1 MAEGMDF
8 LEAFPEAVEKA
19 LNDFDGKTKPIL
31 SYCIKYRWYHTT
43 FTFQVQFSKNSA
55 KEAGAAW
62 MRLYAGKKRGWL
74 EFRAVFVDE
83 WAKDTSITAAELR
96 AAKTDSRWARV
107 LTSSVKAQVDRIL
120 GLLAEE
126 KKKEERKEAKKKQL
140 LAEEKEKEERK
151 EEKKKQQEEQ
161 AARRAEEKRA
171 REEER
176 KRAPINKILAEF
188 SAIGA
193 RK

>member
-8 LEAFPEAVEKA
+8 LEAFPAAVDKA
-19 LNDFDGKTKPIL
+19 IADFDGKTKPTLNYYI
-31 SYCIKYRWYHTT
+31 T
-43 FTFQVQFSKNSA
+43 FARENKAFYVQFPKDSA
-55 KEAGAAW
+55 KDAAAAW
-62 MRLYAGKKRGWL
+62 MRLFAGKKRAWP

-83 WAKDTSITAAELR
+83 WAKRTSTTAAELR
-96 AAKTDSRWARV
+96 AAEADSKWERV
-107 LTSSVKAQVDRIL
+107 FTSSVKAMVDRIL
-120 GLLAEE
+120 GLLEEE
-126 KKKEERKEAKKKQL
+126 KKKQRDL
-140 LAEEKEKEERK
+140 

-161 AARRAEEKRA
+161 AARRAEEK
-171 REEER
+171 R